1 MIQKGLKEK
10 ARQNNMDQKLKD
22 IQTHGISSLKK
33 LSEETLSKML
43 LKANETYYNDEEI
56 IADSIYDILKEYIQ
70 THFPNNMAI
79 KMIGAPVKKNKTKLP
94 YEMWSMDKIKP
105 DTGAMER
112 WKAKYPGNKVISGKL
127 DGVSGLYSTEGGT
140 PKLYT
145 RGNGKIGQDIS
156 HIIPFLKLPMTPNI
170 AIRGEFIIK
179 RDTFEEKYEGTAA
192 NARSFVSGTINLKT
206 PDYAKYA
213 DINFVAY
220 EVINPVLSPSDQM
233 VWLENQNVL
242 TVVNSVHNTVSNEI
256 LSEYLQILRVEY
268 EYETDGLIVCDDKIY
283 PRISENPKHAF
294 AFKMVLSDQM
304 AEAKVLDIHW
314 TPSKDGI
321 LKPRVQ
327 FEPVTINGATLQFA
341 SGYNAKFIQDNN
353 IGIGTIIEV
362 IRSGDVIPKIIGCW
376 NPDDIITKMPECDWV
391 WNETEVD
398 AIMPDHNSSVIVK
411 QKQITRFFTKLE
423 VEGLSSGTIAQL
435 MESGFDTIKKILEM
449 DKQDFLSCD
458 GFQDKKATKIYK
470 NIKKSVKNC
479 SLTRLMAA
487 SNLMGRGMGERR
499 SNMVL
504 NQFPDILTS
513 TISDTDKI
521 KLISGIDGFAEKTA
535 ELFVEQIPKFMEFIY
550 ETELEYKLKPIKK
563 QKQKSDKIFV
573 FTGFRPSK
581 DVLEKINLGKSI
593 NKNTTAL
600 VVKDL
605 TSTSGKI
612 KKAKKLNIPLL
623 TMEQFTA
630 QYL

>member
-1 MIQKGLKEK
+1 
-10 ARQNNMDQKLKD
+10 MDQRLKD
-22 IQTHGISSLKK
+22 IQTYGISSLKA

-43 LKANETYYNDEEI
+43 LRANESYYNDDEI
-56 IADSIYDILKEYIQ
+56 VPDSIYDILKEYI
-70 THFPNNMAI
+70 TTRFPNNMAI
-79 KMIGAPVKKNKTKLP
+79 KMVGAPVKKNKTQLP

-105 DTGAMER
+105 DTGAMDR
-112 WKAKYPGNKVISGKL
+112 WKNTYPGNKVISGKL
-127 DGVSGLYSTEGGT
+127 DGVSGLYSTEGGI

-156 HIIPFLKLPMTPNI
+156 HIIPFLRLPMTPNI
-170 AIRGEFIIK
+170 TIRGEFIIK
-179 RDTFEEKYEGTAA
+179 RDTFKEKYEETAA

-206 PDYAKYA
+206 PDYTRYA
-213 DINFVAY
+213 DIDFVAY
-220 EVINPVLSPSDQM
+220 EVINPVLLPSAQM
-233 VWLENQNVL
+233 EWLEKQNVL
-242 TVVNSVHNTVSNEI
+242 IVVNSLYNTVSNEM
-256 LSEYLQILRVEY
+256 LSEYLQALRSDY
-268 EYETDGLIVCDDKIY
+268 QYETDGVIVCDDKIY
-283 PRISENPKHAF
+283 PRESENPKHAF

-304 AEAKVLDIHW
+304 AEAKVLDIIW
-314 TPSKDGI
+314 NPSKDGI

-327 FEPVTINGATLQFA
+327 FEPIIINGATLQFA
-341 SGYNAKFIQDNN
+341 SGHNAKFIQDNN

-362 IRSGDVIPKIIGCW
+362 IRSGDVIPKIIACW
-376 NPDDIITKMPECDWV
+376 NPDDIIPKMPQCDWD

-423 VEGLSSGTIAQL
+423 VEGLSSGTIGQL
-435 MESGFDTIKKILEM
+435 MESGFDSIKKILEM
-449 DKQDFLSCD
+449 GKQDFLSCD
-458 GFQDKKATKIYK
+458 GFQDRKATKIYK
-470 NIKKSVKNC
+470 NIKTSVRKC

-513 TISDTDKI
+513 TISNTDKI

-535 ELFVEQIPKFMEFIY
+535 ELFVEQIPKFMEFIH
-550 ETELEYKLKPIKK
+550 ETELEYKLKAVKK

-581 DVLEKINLGKSI
+581 NVLEKINLGKSI

-605 TSTSGKI
+605 ASTSGKI
-612 KKAKKLNIPLL
+612 KKAKKLKIPLL

-630 QYL
+630 RYL

>member
-1 MIQKGLKEK
+1 
-10 ARQNNMDQKLKD
+10 MDQKLKN
-22 IQTHGISSLKK
+22 IQTHGISSLKN
-33 LSEETLSKML
+33 LNEETLSLML
-43 LKANETYYNDEEI
+43 LRANETYYNDKKI
-56 IADSIYDILKEYIQ
+56 IPDSVYDILKEYIETQ
-70 THFPNNMAI
+70 FPNNMAI

-94 YEMWSMDKIKP
+94 YEMWSMDKIKA

-112 WKAKYPGNKVISGKL
+112 WKVKYPGNKVISGKL

-156 HIIPFLKLPMTPNI
+156 HIIPFLRLPMIENI
-170 AIRGEFIIK
+170 TIRGEFIIK

-206 PDYAKYA
+206 PDYTKYA
-213 DINFVAY
+213 DIDFVAY

-233 VWLENQNVL
+233 VWLDNQNVL

-256 LSEYLQILRVEY
+256 LSEYLQVLRVEY
-268 EYETDGLIVCDDKIY
+268 EYETDGLIVCDNKIY

-362 IRSGDVIPKIIGCW
+362 IRSGDVIPKIVGCW

-398 AIMPDHNSSVIVK
+398 AIMSDHKSSVIVK

-423 VEGLSSGTIAQL
+423 VEGLSSGRIAKL
-435 MESGFDTIKKILEM
+435 MESGFDTIQKILEM
-449 DKQDFLSCD
+449 DKQDFLSCE
-458 GFQDKKATKIYK
+458 GFQDKKATKIFK
-470 NIKKSVKNC
+470 NIKKAIREC
-479 SLTRLMAA
+479 SLARLMAA

-504 NQFPDILTS
+504 NQFPNILTS
-513 TISDTDKI
+513 TISDTEKI
-521 KLISGIDGFAEKTA
+521 KLISQIDGFAGKTA
-535 ELFVEQIPKFMEFIY
+535 ELFVEQIPKFMEFVY
-550 ETELEYKLKPIKK
+550 ETQLEYKLKSVKK
-563 QKQKSDKIFV
+563 ENKKSDKIFV

-581 DVLEKINLGKSI
+581 NLLEKINMGKSV

-600 VVKDL
+600 VVKDIN
-605 TSTSGKI
+605 SNSGKI
-612 KKAKKLNIPLL
+612 QKAKKLKIPIITL
-623 TMEQFTA
+623 EQFTDHYA
-630 QYL
+630 

>member
-1 MIQKGLKEK
+1 
-10 ARQNNMDQKLKD
+10 MDQKLKN
-22 IQTHGISSLKK
+22 IQTHGISSLKN
-33 LSEETLSKML
+33 LNEETLSLML
-43 LKANETYYNDEEI
+43 LRANETYYNDKKI
-56 IADSIYDILKEYIQ
+56 IPDSVYDILKEYIETQ
-70 THFPNNMAI
+70 FPNNMAI

-94 YEMWSMDKIKP
+94 YEMWSMDKIKA

-112 WKAKYPGNKVISGKL
+112 WKVKYPGNKVISGKL

-156 HIIPFLKLPMTPNI
+156 HIIPFLRLPMIENI
-170 AIRGEFIIK
+170 TIRGEFIIK

-206 PDYAKYA
+206 PDYTKYA
-213 DINFVAY
+213 DIDFVAY

-256 LSEYLQILRVEY
+256 LSEYLQVLRVEY
-268 EYETDGLIVCDDKIY
+268 EYETDGLIVCDNKIY

-304 AEAKVLDIHW
+304 AEAKVLDILW

-362 IRSGDVIPKIIGCW
+362 IRSGDVIPKIVGCW

-398 AIMPDHNSSVIVK
+398 AIMSDHKSSVIVK

-423 VEGLSSGTIAQL
+423 VEGLSSGTIAKL

-449 DKQDFLSCD
+449 DKQDFLSCE
-458 GFQDKKATKIYK
+458 GFQDKKATKIFK
-470 NIKKSVKNC
+470 NIKKGIREC
-479 SLTRLMAA
+479 SLARLMAA

-504 NQFPDILTS
+504 NQFPNILTS
-513 TISDTDKI
+513 TISDTEKI
-521 KLISGIDGFAEKTA
+521 KLISEIDGFAGKTA
-535 ELFVEQIPKFMEFIY
+535 ELFVEQIPKFMEFVY
-550 ETELEYKLKPIKK
+550 ETQLEYKLKSVKK
-563 QKQKSDKIFV
+563 ENKKSDKIFV

-581 DVLEKINLGKSI
+581 NLLEKINMGKSV

-600 VVKDL
+600 VVKDIN
-605 TSTSGKI
+605 SNSGKI
-612 KKAKKLNIPLL
+612 QKAKKLKIPIITL
-623 TMEQFTA
+623 EQFTDHYA
-630 QYL
+630 